1 VFEFCPTKTA
11 ACVGRWL
18 GEHTKPATQSVT
30 NECSPAELS
39 FVHCAN
45 ENSHAHRR
53 DAWLITCSSVT
64 AADGGARV
72 KG

>member
-1 VFEFCPTKTA
+1 MSA
-11 ACVGRWL
+11 AWR
-18 GEHTKPATQSVT
+18 S
-30 NECSPAELS
+30 SS

-53 DAWLITCSSVT
+53 DAWLITCSSVA

-72 KG
+72 KGWGVQTGQEDVP